1 VSKNCH
7 QLKILLRLKESKRD
21 MTFYR
26 NPQAYNTLNILQSHI
41 LIKLSHV
48 MVDLLDLK
56 PF

>member
-1 VSKNCH
+1 
-7 QLKILLRLKESKRD
+7 